1 MKSIVLAIGLCVLCG
16 CHHDDDSK
24 KLSQK
29 DADEIALA
37 ILADQL
43 NAAQTNWTVTVQ
55 ARAK

>member
-1 MKSIVLAIGLCVLCG
+1 MKSIVLAIGLFALCG
-16 CHHDDDSK
+16 CHHDDSK

-29 DADEIALA
+29 DADGIVLA

-43 NAAQTNWTVTVQ
+43 NAAQTNWTITVQ